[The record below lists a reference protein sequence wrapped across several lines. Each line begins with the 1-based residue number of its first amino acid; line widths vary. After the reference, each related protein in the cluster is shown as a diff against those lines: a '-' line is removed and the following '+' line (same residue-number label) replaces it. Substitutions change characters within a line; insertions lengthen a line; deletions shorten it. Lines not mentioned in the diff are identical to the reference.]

1 MVYFL
6 VTISENELENLR
18 DRLDANQFCVF
29 EIDATRARYCGI
41 ISDHAYPHLKEQ
53 LSSQAVG
60 ELELLTFEQF
70 DKISGSF
77 KKVNSLIGNTQ
88 LVYYT

>member
-1 MVYFL
+1 M
-6 VTISENELENLR
+6 TISEQELENLP

-29 EIDATRARYCGI
+29 EIDASRSRYCGI
-41 ISDHAYPHLKEQ
+41 ISDHAYPRLREQ
-53 LSSQAVG
+53 LSSQIAQ
-60 ELELLTFEQF
+60 EIELLTFEQF

-77 KKVNSLIGNTQ
+77 KKINNLIGNTQ